1 MSKSPRIALLAGAA
15 GLAVALVGPL
25 LAQPAP
31 KNHAPAKP
39 PHAAQAAAP
48 VAPAAAPKLGLGRE
62 ALPAEIKAW
71 SIGVRPDGQGLPPGK
86 GTVRQGD
93 ELFQAQCAAC
103 HGEFGQGN
111 GRWPVLAGGQGSLK
125 DDRPEKT
132 IGSFWPDLS
141 TVFDYIHRA
150 MPYGN
155 AQSLQPDEVY
165 ALTAYLLYLNDI
177 VKDEDFE
184 LSDKNFTSIKL
195 PNAAAFYDDDRE
207 TTEKAFWGK
216 QPCMKDCKSEVK
228 ITGRAAVL
236 DVTPDS
242 KTAPKVD

>member
-1 MSKSPRIALLAGAA
+1 MSRSPKLALLAGFAALAVVAA
-15 GLAVALVGPL
+15 GPL
-25 LAQPAP
+25 IAQPQKQVQP
-31 KNHAPAKP
+31 KPR
-39 PHAAQAAAP
+39 PHAAEQLAHA
-48 VAPAAAPKLGLGRE
+48 KLNLGRP
-62 ALPAEIKAW
+62 ALPEEIKAW
-71 SIGVRPDGQGLPPGK
+71 DIDVRPDGMGLPPGR
-86 GTVRQGD
+86 GTVKQGD
-93 ELFQAQCAAC
+93 EIFQTQCASC

-111 GRWPVLAGGQGSLK
+111 GRWPVLAGGQGSLTS
-125 DDRPEKT
+125 DRPEKT

-141 TVFDYIHRA
+141 TVYDYIRRA

-155 AQSLQPDEVY
+155 AQSLSPDEIY

-177 VKDEDFE
+177 VKDEEFE
-184 LSDKNFTSIKL
+184 LSDKNFTSVKL
-195 PNAAAFYDDDRE
+195 PNAATFYDDDRE

-216 QPCMKDCKSEVK
+216 EPCMKDCKSEVK